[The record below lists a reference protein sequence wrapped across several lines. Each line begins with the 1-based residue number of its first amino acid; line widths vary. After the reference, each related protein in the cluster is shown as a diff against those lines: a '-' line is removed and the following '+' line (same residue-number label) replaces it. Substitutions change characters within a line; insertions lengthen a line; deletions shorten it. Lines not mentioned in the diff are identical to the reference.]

1 MGKRDIRNLLKDTL
15 LGYGFKKT
23 GNLFYKEID
32 NNTFSTINYGVGY
45 WETGHTVIFPNIGIG
60 YLNVDKLYANL
71 CGIKYHKCPIIIEG
85 LYDWHWMSEDDE
97 RFKKGCRKWE
107 FNDNGRN
114 DEVLAEMFSVI
125 FKYGEPFWKEW
136 SDFDNLFNVVSNGK
150 RFAIYNHTKE
160 CLLPIFYY
168 LRGEKEKGLE
178 YIEEIKKH
186 GGNPQVKDFT
196 SNYNRNLSY
205 LEFAKR
211 YEQLP

>member
-1 MGKRDIRNLLKDTL
+1 MSKRDILNLLKDTL
-15 LGYGFKKT
+15 LDYGFKKT

-32 NNTFSTINYGVGY
+32 NNTFSTFNYGVGY
-45 WETGHTVIFPNIGIG
+45 GQTVIFPNIGIG
-60 YLNVDKLYANL
+60 YVNVDKLYANL
-71 CGIKYHKCPIIIEG
+71 CDIKYRKCPILLNG
-85 LYDWHWMSEDDE
+85 LYDWHWKPEDREDY
-97 RFKKGCRKWE
+97 RKDCKKWE
-107 FNDNGRN
+107 LFIDNGRT
-114 DEVLAEMFSVI
+114 DEILAEMFSVV
-125 FKYGEPFWKEW
+125 FKYGEPFWKEL

-150 RFAIYNHTKE
+150 KFVIYNHTKE

-205 LEFAKR
+205 LDFAKR

>member
-1 MGKRDIRNLLKDTL
+1 MSKIDIRNLLKDTL
-15 LGYGFKKT
+15 LDYGFKKT
-23 GNLFYKEID
+23 GNLFFKEID
-32 NNTFSTINYGVGY
+32 ENTFSTINYGEGH
-45 WETGHTVIFPNIGIG
+45 WNSGHTIIFPNIGIG

-71 CGIKYHKCPIIIEG
+71 CGIKYRKCPILLQG
-85 LYDWHWMSEDDE
+85 LYDWMGTEDREGYRKDC
-97 RFKKGCRKWE
+97 KKWE
-107 FNDNGRN
+107 FIDNGRN

-125 FKYGEPFWKEW
+125 FKYAEPFWKEM
-136 SDFDNLFNVVSNGK
+136 SDFNNLFNVVFN
-150 RFAIYNHTKE
+150 RTRLIYNHTEE

-186 GGNPQVKDFT
+186 GVSSYIKDFT

-205 LEFAKR
+205 LDFAKR